1 MALGYL
7 RVAGESTPGN
17 ESNTPTLTTKKT
29 FVPIESY
36 TLEPGFQHLLR
47 ENELVNTDLPRAALP
62 NVANPNWQMS
72 VRAYPDVLGQL
83 LTTMLGAP
91 TTTAGNG
98 TITDPDSTAVPASA
112 YRHVWTT
119 PGLTGV
125 SPQTAQHDLAYTDE
139 AVYFK
144 VKGAATQSLA
154 ITNPEDDAVMLAAS
168 GPALYATRQSD
179 PSLSP
184 TYEADSVQAFMRR
197 HASLS
202 WLSGAADPADCS
214 VTITNPSAPRHHFGS
229 GSRWPSRMYKGD
241 SPILVTGSIPMELI
255 DQQDYDGLKDATGFT
270 ATLKWASDT
279 VIASSYTYKLWIAS
293 AASSCQ
299 YIGGGP
305 NPLTNVRRRGAS
317 FDFRMSGAVTITLV
331 NATSDYS

>member
-29 FVPIESY
+29 FVPTRSY
-36 TLEPGFQHLLR
+36 TLNPGFSHLLR
-47 ENELVNTDLPRAALP
+47 ENELVNTDVARTALP
-62 NVANPNWQMS
+62 NIANPDWSME
-72 VRAYPDVLGQL
+72 VGAYPDVVGQE
-83 LTTMLGAP
+83 LTCMLGAP
-91 TTTAGNG
+91 STTAGNG
-98 TITDPDSTAVPASA
+98 TITDPDSVAVPSGA
-112 YRHVWTT
+112 YKHVWTT
-119 PGLTGV
+119 PGLAGV

-139 AVYFK
+139 GVYFK

-154 ITNPEDDAVMLAAS
+154 LTNPEDDMTTLVAS

-184 TYEADSVQAFMRR
+184 SYEADTVQAFMRR

-214 VTITNPSAPRHHFGS
+214 VTIENPTTPRHHFGS

-241 SPILVTGSIPMELI
+241 SPVIVSGSIPMEVL
-255 DQQDYDGLKDATGFT
+255 DADDYDALQAATGFT
-270 ATLKWASDT
+270 ATLKWSSDT

-299 YIGGGP
+299 YVGGGP
-305 NPLTNVRRRGAS
+305 NALTNVRRRGAS
-317 FDFRMSGAVTITLV
+317 LDFRMAGAVTITLV